1 MSTQNQPAKSAS
13 IKRYSFYRKLFFLYA
28 LNLCDWLCT
37 SVLLR
42 TGRFFE
48 ANPVMSPVMRG
59 FLPALLIKGL
69 LPLALTLLCAVLFKL
84 SGETDSRFTTV
95 LLNIGIIAYTLV
107 NLLHVVNFL
116 LLFFVI

>member
-69 LPLALTLLCAVLFKL
+69 LPLTLTLLCAVLFKL